1 MSAEGSERSRA
12 KRNEDILSAAERVF
26 ARDGFAATT
35 MDAIAREAGVSKGGL
50 YRHVASKD
58 ELFLTIL
65 ARSASELE
73 SLLREACEDD
83 SQRGYS
89 TLEACVARAVAF
101 ARQSE
106 GRFRLALE
114 SSAIRDLVEPQNPAL
129 PAFDASIQKLVQL
142 GLGILQRGQQD
153 GSIRTDVHVHALAV
167 SLWGSIVGSL
177 QIERNVRAI
186 AARVAAPHGATN
198 TDWVTVITSS
208 ARPVR
213 ADEVPHLQ
221 EKNFGERSGED

>member
-12 KRNEDILSAAERVF
+12 QRTEDILSAAERVF

-65 ARSASELE
+65 ARSAGELE
-73 SLLREACEDD
+73 SHLRQACEDG
-83 SQRGYS
+83 SQKGYA

-106 GRFRLALE
+106 GRFRLALD

-129 PAFDASIQKLVQL
+129 PAFDAAIAKLVQL
-142 GLGILQRGQQD
+142 GLDVLERGQQD
-153 GSIRTDVHVHALAV
+153 GSIRADVHVHALAV
-167 SLWGSIVGSL
+167 SLWGSIVGTL
-177 QIERNVRAI
+177 QIERNVRTI
-186 AARVAAPHGATN
+186 AARIAAPGSTTN
-198 TDWVTVITSS
+198 TDLVTVITSS
-208 ARPVR
+208 ARPAR
-213 ADEVPHLQ
+213 ADEATHLK
-221 EKNFGERSGED
+221 EKPFGKRSGED